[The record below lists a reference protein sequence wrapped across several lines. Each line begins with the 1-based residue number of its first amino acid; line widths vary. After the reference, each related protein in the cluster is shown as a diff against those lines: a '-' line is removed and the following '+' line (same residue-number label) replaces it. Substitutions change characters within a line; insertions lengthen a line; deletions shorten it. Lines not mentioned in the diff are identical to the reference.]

1 MQQFT
6 LTFTPTANLEL
17 LIKLNP
23 TLQFLQLQLCK
34 QQVHS
39 TMQTGFEPKT
49 LLWGKKV
56 FLLPN
61 YIFSVICLPFLA
73 FFTLRCIN
81 IVFLPQ

>member
-1 MQQFT
+1 MQPFT

-23 TLQFLQLQLCK
+23 TLQLQLCK

-56 FLLPN
+56 FLPPN
-61 YIFSVICLPFLA
+61 YIFSVICNLFTFLS
-73 FFTLRCIN
+73 FFYSAMH
-81 IVFLPQ
+81 